1 MSKSLRFSEKW
12 FRRGLWVVAFVFAWF
27 LSGLGGAVVGD
38 LPKIEQTQTLEDFMN
53 PIELKKVSEEI
64 RKAELNEREVNDA
77 LEQSRLKHSA
87 AEADTDSERE
97 KFIASVATRKAT
109 AQPDQDKELIART
122 ERVDN
127 LQALE
132 RVALAQLEMQ
142 QKLLLDAQQ
151 ASRKARLRLNELE
164 QAAQGD
170 YASARQGQELR
181 VFGYRL
187 ALTLPLLFLAAWL
200 YKKKRQSTYWPF
212 VWGFIYF
219 ALFAFF
225 VELVPYLP
233 SYGGYIRYLVGIVI
247 TLLVGRQAILA
258 LQRYQDQQ
266 RLAEAQPETKRRE
279 VLEYDTALARLAKSI
294 CPGCER
300 TVDLKDISIDYCPH
314 CGIGLHD
321 RCGAC
326 NTRKSTFSKYCHA
339 CGAAGAKLGEPP
351 AATSV

>member
-1 MSKSLRFSEKW
+1 
-12 FRRGLWVVAFVFAWF
+12 
-27 LSGLGGAVVGD
+27 
-38 LPKIEQTQTLEDFMN
+38 MN
-53 PIELKKVSEEI
+53 PIELKKVREEI
-64 RKAELNEREVNDA
+64 RKAELNEREVSDA

-97 KFIASVATRKAT
+97 KFMASVATRKAT

-164 QAAQGD
+164 QAAQGS
-170 YASARQGQELR
+170 YAKARQSQELR

-187 ALTLPLLFLAAWL
+187 ALTMPLLLLAGWL

-219 ALFAFF
+219 ALFAFCRTGA
-225 VELVPYLP
+225 LP
-233 SYGGYIRYLVGIVI
+233 TQLWWLYPLPGGHCDHAVGGAPGDSRLE
-247 TLLVGRQAILA
+247 TLPGSTAFGRSPARNQ
-258 LQRYQDQQ
+258 
-266 RLAEAQPETKRRE
+266 
-279 VLEYDTALARLAKSI
+279 TA
-294 CPGCER
+294 
-300 TVDLKDISIDYCPH
+300 
-314 CGIGLHD
+314 
-321 RCGAC
+321 
-326 NTRKSTFSKYCHA
+326 
-339 CGAAGAKLGEPP
+339 
-351 AATSV
+351 